1 MDRPPLG
8 VRFFYGPFAV
18 QMVLVFML
26 TERWRMS
33 AVQMVL
39 IYMLTEQ

>member
-1 MDRPPLG
+1 MDRTPLG
-8 VRFFYGPFAV
+8 VRFFMGVAV